1 MSSLHA
7 DGERTTSP
15 QDQQASL
22 STVPRYKGRVR
33 TGCLVCRARKI
44 KCDEQRPKCQK
55 CIRGSRTCVYRIAN
69 RWEPL
74 QMPVVSN
81 QDFGVFQQQ
90 QEPVGADTI
99 SAGETIATGIENY
112 PVLGQQI
119 LPESAIHSSLAS
131 ILTVSNDVGPT
142 CQITRSPIDI
152 QESSSDHSTGSL
164 SQKLPSTESSP
175 SSLQEASQLILLS
188 TTIDWLAAFEV
199 AIPSSFCY
207 FIEQVDCPFLSPF
220 DFLNWNRVKTHI
232 ARLGLQ
238 YVPVSKAL
246 LAIQAVYRAQVDRL
260 SMVHARSEYQ
270 AAVDNFESISS
281 DQGVDFDVI
290 LIVAFL
296 LCLCMTTLPNEDS
309 SFGVL
314 DGTFTERLHAWL
326 QGGHREPISLRI
338 CAWLQLLNT
347 ATKRSGSVGLLSE
360 HIANLL
366 YDHINDVPSL
376 SLLDDNTPPEHSL
389 FDAVS
394 TPIFSFHL
402 KVQRISNRVANITHY
417 RRSRTTPE
425 DQAEVTELVD
435 VLKTDLAFLWENRP
449 APLRLPPD
457 KLREHF
463 SSQISDPLIALAGV
477 CSAAFHTENVVI
489 GRILGDQPFPCP
501 ETRPAR
507 EGIRDIIDGK
517 WNASLCGALN
527 PGYLRPLFI
536 YALESVE
543 EPQTLWAAECLRR
556 ISHPISRSNFLASF
570 IEAHGKAQRAQA
582 RRVTM
587 KYFCYQTFSVPLP
600 YI

>member
-22 STVPRYKGRVR
+22 STVPRYKGCVR

-119 LPESAIHSSLAS
+119 LPESAIHSSLPS

-270 AAVDNFESISS
+270 AAVDNFEYISS

-326 QGGHREPISLRI
+326 QGGHREPISSRI

-394 TPIFSFHL
+394 APIFSFHL
-402 KVQRISNRVANITHY
+402 RVQKISNRVANITHY

-463 SSQISDPLIALAGV
+463 SSQISDPLIALAGEINLFR
-477 CSAAFHTENVVI
+477 ARKP
-489 GRILGDQPFPCP
+489 GQ
-501 ETRPAR
+501 PAR
-507 EGIRDIIDGK
+507 VFAI
-517 WNASLCGALN
+517 SLM
-527 PGYLRPLFI
+527 
-536 YALESVE
+536 SV
-543 EPQTLWAAECLRR
+543 
-556 ISHPISRSNFLASF
+556 
-570 IEAHGKAQRAQA
+570 
-582 RRVTM
+582 
-587 KYFCYQTFSVPLP
+587 
-600 YI
+600 

>member
-1 MSSLHA
+1 
-7 DGERTTSP
+7 
-15 QDQQASL
+15 
-22 STVPRYKGRVR
+22 
-33 TGCLVCRARKI
+33 
-44 KCDEQRPKCQK
+44 
-55 CIRGSRTCVYRIAN
+55 
-69 RWEPL
+69 
-74 QMPVVSN
+74 MPVVSN

-90 QEPVGADTI
+90 QEPVSADTI

-112 PVLGQQI
+112 HVLGQQI
-119 LPESAIHSSLAS
+119 LPESAIHSSLPS

-142 CQITRSPIDI
+142 CQTTRSPINI
-152 QESSSDHSTGSL
+152 QKSSSDHSTGSL

-232 ARLGLQ
+232 TRLDLQ

-360 HIANLL
+360 YIANLL

-477 CSAAFHTENVVI
+477 CSAAFHTENIVI

-501 ETRPAR
+501 ETRPDR

-527 PGYLRPLFI
+527 PGYLRPLFV

-543 EPQTLWAAECLRR
+543 EPQTLWAADCLRR
-556 ISHPISRSNFLASF
+556 ISHPISRSSFLASF